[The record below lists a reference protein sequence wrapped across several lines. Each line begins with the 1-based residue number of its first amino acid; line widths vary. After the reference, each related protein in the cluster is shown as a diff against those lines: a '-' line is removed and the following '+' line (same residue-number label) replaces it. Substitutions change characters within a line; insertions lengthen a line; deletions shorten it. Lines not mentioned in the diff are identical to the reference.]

1 MGPPILDKKEV
12 CSTNAI
18 GNPTE
23 TAKRIRDFLIKYR
36 ETGFMSLNNN
46 NKSKEDVQK
55 VVSDYKQ
62 TWKDTGT
69 TTAECMK
76 FIIEAYMLI
85 GTVKQNEMSMLI
97 FDNTCDDP
105 NASTPSIN
113 KKEICELFKTAVG
126 SKNTSLEVAKRL
138 SEFLQNKGYSQ
149 TGFKS
154 LNGQF
159 VSALSVQ
166 YYIVGLKRNLND
178 GMTDDSIGS
187 FVIEVN
193 KIIGTTKPNANDP
206 KIFDHMCLSAD
217 SLPAFDCVPGTYKKK
232 NTSQKGFKCTI
243 CPAGTYSDTPDA
255 SECKPC
261 KAGTSYPNKGATSEE
276 ECGSCPINTFSSEV
290 GQPYCKMCAKG
301 FHAPYIGST
310 GCTEL
315 PFNKCNQG
323 YTASNASNKQ
333 RFWCLKNK

>member
-1 MGPPILDKKEV
+1 MNPPILNKNEV
-12 CSTNAI
+12 CGTNAI
-18 GNPTE
+18 KNPTE
-23 TAKRIRDFLIKYR
+23 TAKRIHDFLIKTRAEIQNKSYR

-55 VVSDYKQ
+55 VVSDYEQ

-76 FIIEAYMLI
+76 FIIDAYMLI

-126 SKNTSLEVAKRL
+126 TISLDFAKRL

-149 TGFKS
+149 TGFKN

-166 YYIVGLKRNLND
+166 YYIFALK
-178 GMTDDSIGS
+178 
-187 FVIEVN
+187 
-193 KIIGTTKPNANDP
+193 KI
-206 KIFDHMCLSAD
+206 L
-217 SLPAFDCVPGTYKKK
+217 
-232 NTSQKGFKCTI
+232 
-243 CPAGTYSDTPDA
+243 
-255 SECKPC
+255 
-261 KAGTSYPNKGATSEE
+261 
-276 ECGSCPINTFSSEV
+276 
-290 GQPYCKMCAKG
+290 KMA
-301 FHAPYIGST
+301 
-310 GCTEL
+310 
-315 PFNKCNQG
+315 
-323 YTASNASNKQ
+323 
-333 RFWCLKNK
+333 